1 MIAFRDLCPRLGRV
15 ARLQLDLGRPQK
27 KDPGRVAVRW
37 PCGCHA
43 WGERL
48 GKVTLETC
56 AQHVDLVEQ
65 GGRQTASARA

>member
-15 ARLQLDLGRPQK
+15 ARVQLDLGRPLN

-37 PCGCHA
+37 PCGCEA

-48 GKVTLETC
+48 AKIALETC
-56 AQHVDLVEQ
+56 AEHADLAER
-65 GGRQTASARA
+65 GGRRVVTARA